1 MNVFLA
7 GYTNIANY
15 CLLNIFIMGSL
26 YIQLFLF
33 VIDWWGNLSLKLLSI
48 LPLNV
53 FAMSEIVFLYVLSV
67 PTESTKELC
76 AWTLS

>member
-1 MNVFLA
+1 
-7 GYTNIANY
+7 
-15 CLLNIFIMGSL
+15 MGSL